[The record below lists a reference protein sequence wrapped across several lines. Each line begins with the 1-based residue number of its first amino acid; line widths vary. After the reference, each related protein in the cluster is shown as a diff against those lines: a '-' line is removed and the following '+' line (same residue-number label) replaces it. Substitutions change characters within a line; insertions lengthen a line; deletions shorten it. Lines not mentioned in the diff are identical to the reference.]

1 MKTLFDLTIKL
12 LPIAELTRAYVNAVY
27 MEKID
32 IERREAKRLL
42 AERTKVSDI
51 RKIKKM
57 EQTIINRH
65 QSELNHFDAMFNK
78 LVEQYKDTAETV
90 QLIEFT
96 ADMFNIFWLKAVKV
110 NGYDVSIDTD
120 EPVYL
125 KTVEAYA
132 EAYKMTAEDV
142 NKEIDSGEL
151 KTCLVEGKVVVIC

>member
-65 QSELNHFDAMFNK
+65 QSELNHFDAK
-78 LVEQYKDTAETV
+78 IGRASCRERV
-90 QLIEFT
+90 
-96 ADMFNIFWLKAVKV
+96 
-110 NGYDVSIDTD
+110 
-120 EPVYL
+120 
-125 KTVEAYA
+125 
-132 EAYKMTAEDV
+132 
-142 NKEIDSGEL
+142 
-151 KTCLVEGKVVVIC
+151 